1 MKMGKIVDVI
11 GHHHLLQLC
20 KHENGQDLNIKKRL
34 RIWEPIDILNL
45 EPILYRLYNSDL
57 YNRDFTI

>member
-20 KHENGQDLNIKKRL
+20 KQNGQDLNIKKRL